1 MDQLIQIPK
10 AKNSLLPLLSIPTIV
25 KGNYVFC
32 DIDLFSDL
40 DSQLF
45 ILKQLNISCRFE
57 SKNLYI
63 DSTNIYVP
71 DNITLEPNS
80 DSRGIVYFMAS
91 LTKYNKKIFYKKPGG
106 CKIGDR
112 KLNYHFDFF
121 EKIGILSTETEDLY
135 CINSQSRNY
144 SNDLN
149 YVFKNIT
156 VGGTINAIL
165 ASINTSHNIT
175 LKNIATDPYI
185 LDVINLLNQ
194 IGFKIELDLTN
205 REVTISPATINDFQ
219 TIDYTAIDDP
229 IIAGTYIILNLIFNK
244 NYLIKIDKISN
255 LGSFVQCLQDIGI
268 SHQEVEDNVFLFKKD
283 KESPEKYKIITAEFP
298 EFYTDLHPLF
308 LCLCKHYKIKLE
320 IIENIMS
327 DRFVYTSELKKIGY
341 NFDYIN
347 HRHLIFE
354 SFVKPNTTPKQIAL
368 TDLRGG
374 FAIFL
379 EVCKNNLLNTVELI
393 NRNILSRGYN
403 MKDVCD
409 LFLN

>member
-1 MDQLIQIPK
+1 MSQSIQIPK
-10 AKNSLLPLLSIPTIV
+10 AKNSLLPLLSIPTIA
-25 KGNYVFC
+25 KGNYVFHN
-32 DIDLFSDL
+32 IDLFSDL

-63 DSTNIYVP
+63 DSTNISFP
-71 DNITLEPNS
+71 DNITLEPSS

-135 CINSQSRNY
+135 CINSQSRNC

-149 YVFKNIT
+149 YVFENIT

-165 ASINTSHNIT
+165 ASVNTSHNIT

-194 IGFKIELDLTN
+194 IGFKIEIDLTN
-205 REVTISPATINDFQ
+205 REATISPATINEAQ
-219 TIDYTAIDDP
+219 TIDHTAIDDP
-229 IIAGTYIILNLIFNK
+229 IVAGTYIILNLIFDK
-244 NYLIKIDKISN
+244 NYPIKIDEISN
-255 LGSFVQCLQDIGI
+255 LGSFIECLQDIGV
-268 SHQEVEDNVFLFKKD
+268 SHQEVGDNVFLFKKD
-283 KESPEKYKIITAEFP
+283 QDSPETYKIITAEFP

-320 IIENIMS
+320 IAENIMS
-327 DRFVYTSELKKIGY
+327 DRFVYAPELEKIGY

-347 HRHLIFE
+347 NRHLIFKN
-354 SFVKPNTTPKQIAL
+354 FVKPNIIPKQITL

-379 EVCKNNLLNTVELI
+379 EICKNNLLNKVELI
-393 NRNILSRGYN
+393 NRNVLSRGYN
-403 MKDVCD
+403 MKDICD
-409 LFLN
+409 LFFN

>member
-1 MDQLIQIPK
+1 MNKSIQIPK

-25 KGNYVFC
+25 KGNYVFR

-45 ILKQLNISCRFE
+45 ILKQLNISCRLE

-63 DSTNIYVP
+63 DSTNIRVP
-71 DNITLEPNS
+71 NNIALEPRS

-91 LTKYNKKIFYKKPGG
+91 LTHYNKKIFYKKPGG

-112 KLNYHFDFF
+112 KLNYHLDFF
-121 EKIGILSTETEDLY
+121 KKMGITSTETEDLY
-135 CINSQSRNY
+135 CIDSQAKNSRIN
-144 SNDLN
+144 LN
-149 YVFKNIT
+149 YVFENIT

-165 ASINTSHNIT
+165 SSINTSQNIT

-185 LDVINLLNQ
+185 LDVIDLLNQ
-194 IGFKIELDLTN
+194 IGFKIEIDSTN
-205 REVTISPATINDFQ
+205 REVSIFPSVINESK
-219 TIDYTAIDDP
+219 TVSHTAIDDP
-229 IIAGTYIILNLIFNK
+229 IVAGTYIILNLIFNK

-255 LGSFVQCLQDIGI
+255 LGSFVQCLQDVGI

-283 KESPEKYKIITAEFP
+283 KESPEKYKISTAEFP

-327 DRFVYTSELKKIGY
+327 DRFVYTPELEKMGY

-347 HRHLIFE
+347 NRHLIFKY
-354 SFVKPNTTPKQIAL
+354 FVKPNIIPKQITL

-374 FAIFL
+374 FVIFL
-379 EVCKNNLLNTVELI
+379 EVCKNNLLNKVELI
-393 NRNILSRGYN
+393 NRNVLSRGYN

>member
-1 MDQLIQIPK
+1 MDQLTEIPK

-25 KGNYVFC
+25 KGNYVFR

-40 DSQLF
+40 DNQLF

-63 DSTNIYVP
+63 DSTNICVP
-71 DNITLEPNS
+71 NNITLEPNS
-80 DSRGIVYFMAS
+80 DSRGIVYFMSS

-121 EKIGILSTETEDLY
+121 KKMGIISTETEDLY
-135 CINSQSRNY
+135 CIDSQAKNSNI
-144 SNDLN
+144 NLN
-149 YVFKNIT
+149 YVFENIT

-165 ASINTSHNIT
+165 SSINTSQNIT

-185 LDVINLLNQ
+185 LDVIDLLNK
-194 IGFKIELDLTN
+194 IGFKIEIDSTN
-205 REVTISPATINDFQ
+205 REVSIFPSVINEPK
-219 TIDYTAIDDP
+219 TVSHTAIDDP
-229 IIAGTYIILNLIFNK
+229 IVAGTYIILNLIFNK

-255 LGSFVQCLQDIGI
+255 LGSFVQCLQDVGI

-283 KESPEKYKIITAEFP
+283 KESPEKYKISTAEFP
-298 EFYTDLHPLF
+298 EFYTDLQPLF

-327 DRFVYTSELKKIGY
+327 DRFIYTPELEKMGY

-347 HRHLIFE
+347 NRHLIFKY
-354 SFVKPNTTPKQIAL
+354 FVKPNIIPKQITL

-374 FAIFL
+374 FVIFL
-379 EVCKNNLLNTVELI
+379 EVCKNNLLNKVELI